1 MKKTVKFLKNIL
13 LITFVKVLRY
23 FIKQNVTRDRFL
35 VISTTGLGDTLW
47 GTPSIRS
54 LREQHPK
61 GYIAVLTSHI
71 GKELLENNPYI
82 NDLFLLKKPLI
93 TSLISLYSKLK
104 KKKFSCILFFHSS
117 QRIVLP
123 FVYLLGAKKIIGT
136 EGSNKGLDSLM
147 THLLPKK
154 PQHEI
159 VRRLE
164 IIAAVTRKKPDHH
177 RIEIALNQQDKKNAL
192 PLIGHLL
199 DRTQPCILLHPG
211 SKDLF
216 KRWPS
221 SHFIA
226 LGNLLSTQHKYHIF
240 ITGNQ
245 SEKELVL
252 QIAANIPNSTSLIDL
267 PLKTFAALIQN
278 MDLMVCNDTGPMH
291 MAFAIKTPTVA
302 IFCPTNPH
310 LCGPYAIKDYT
321 VITKKKTCSPC
332 LQKKCTN
339 PFCMLQIGIQEVYE
353 AVLHQLCKSEKF
365 ALKSLKKLS

>member
-1 MKKTVKFLKNIL
+1 MKKTVQSFKNFVLKL
-13 LITFVKVLRY
+13 FVKILRY
-23 FIKQNVTRDRFL
+23 FIKQNAIQDRFL
-35 VISTTGLGDTLW
+35 IISTTGLGDTLW

-54 LREQHPK
+54 LREHYPK
-61 GYIAVLTSHI
+61 GYIAILTSPI

-82 NDLFLLKKPLI
+82 NDLFLLKKPII

-104 KKKFSCILFFHSS
+104 KKKISYILSFHSS

-123 FVYLLGAKKIIGT
+123 FAYLLGAKKIIGT
-136 EGSNKGLDSLM
+136 EGANKGLDSLI

-164 IIAAVTRKKPDHH
+164 MIAALTNKKTIHH
-177 RIEIALNQQDKKNAL
+177 QIEMTLSQQDKKNAL
-192 PLIGHLL
+192 PLMDHLQ
-199 DRTQPCILLHPG
+199 DHSRPCILLHPG

-226 LGNLLSTQHKYHIF
+226 LGNLLSMQHKCHIF

-252 QIAANIPNSTSLIDL
+252 QIASHIPNSTSLIDL

-278 MDLMVCNDTGPMH
+278 MDAMVCNDTGPMH
-291 MAFAIKTPTVA
+291 MAFAIKTPTIA

-310 LCGPYAIKDYT
+310 LCGPYAVKDYT
-321 VITKKKTCSPC
+321 VIAKKKTCSPC
-332 LQKKCTN
+332 LQKKCAN
-339 PFCMLQIGIQEVYE
+339 PFCMLQIGTQEVYE
-353 AVLHQLCKSEKF
+353 AVLCQLCKSEKF
-365 ALKSLKKLS
+365 ASKALRKLP

>member
-1 MKKTVKFLKNIL
+1 MKKTAKFLKNIL

-164 IIAAVTRKKPDHH
+164 IIAAVTRKKPAHH

-192 PLIGHLL
+192 PLIDHLL

-291 MAFAIKTPTVA
+291 IAFAIKSHTVT
-302 IFCPTNPH
+302 IFCPTNTH
-310 LCGPYAIKDYT
+310 LCGTYAIKKY
-321 VITKKKTCSPC
+321 
-332 LQKKCTN
+332 
-339 PFCMLQIGIQEVYE
+339 
-353 AVLHQLCKSEKF
+353 
-365 ALKSLKKLS
+365 